1 MIKSYTNEVGT
12 TWRIVT
18 SPSTEEIKTLMTE
31 MNIPDEYFEELSTPT
46 PQPLCLE
53 FGDITYAVFHVP
65 VTSSK
70 TNSGYEEAEVD
81 VLIDGK
87 TITTIIYTAPENLH
101 IPVDKI
107 LQKNKSDH
115 PAEMWWHIL
124 TEMYNY
130 IHKQVDGY
138 IVEVKGLRDK
148 VFTKREQIKAI
159 SVIHR
164 AYLALDLTLSTHED
178 IIFSIHETE
187 HPGVEKGSPR
197 SWSKLRGEHHRLI
210 QKLEKLGAYVHELRD
225 TQNSLISAE
234 QNRLTQTFT
243 VLAFI
248 FLPIN
253 FLAALFGM
261 NVVNMPV
268 VGHEQAFWILLGG
281 FAVITFGMFIFF
293 KIRKW
298 L

>member
-1 MIKSYTNEVGT
+1 MIKSYTNEAGT

-18 SPSTEEIKTLMTE
+18 SPTTEELKTLMTE
-31 MNIPDEYFEELSTPT
+31 MNIPNEYFEEISTPT

-53 FGDITYAVFHVP
+53 FGETTYAVFHVP
-65 VTSSK
+65 IVSKK
-70 TNSGYEEAEVD
+70 TNSGFEEAEVD
-81 VLIDGK
+81 VLIDSK
-87 TITTIIYTAPENLH
+87 TITTIIYTSPENLH
-101 IPVDKI
+101 IPIEKI

-124 TEMYNY
+124 TEIYNY
-130 IHKQVDGY
+130 IHQQVDGFV
-138 IVEVKGLRDK
+138 VEVKGLREK

-164 AYLALDLTLSTHED
+164 AYLALDLALSTHED
-178 IIFSIHETE
+178 IILSIHETE
-187 HPGVEKGSPR
+187 HPGAEKGSPR
-197 SWSKLRGEHHRLI
+197 SWSKVQGEYHRLT
-210 QKLEKLGAYVHELRD
+210 QKLAKLGAYVHELRD

-243 VLAFI
+243 ILAFI
-248 FLPIN
+248 FLPVN

-261 NVVNMPV
+261 NVVNMPI

-281 FAVITFGMFIFF
+281 FAFITFGMLIFF